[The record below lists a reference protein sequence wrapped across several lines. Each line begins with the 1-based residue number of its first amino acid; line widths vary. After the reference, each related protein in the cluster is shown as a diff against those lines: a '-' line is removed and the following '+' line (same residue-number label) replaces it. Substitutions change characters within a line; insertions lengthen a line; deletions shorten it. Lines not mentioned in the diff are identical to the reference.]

1 MSGTN
6 PDTPGPQPADD
17 REPTVSISA
26 HSRRASSTPNSGRPE
41 DQLPDGQPDQSP
53 SDPTSRTGND
63 ARRLPSISSDPAIGR
78 GSVAG
83 IRGALYFQAVLAL
96 AFAPLAYQVLLGLS
110 ALSGFEAAELH
121 GVGSGFITFVIVP
134 SALHLLA
141 AIQVGRTRWGAAL
154 LALSIMATVI
164 QIVMLLPY
172 FILPAVPFILAL
184 IIELISLRNKGSR
197 QRIETGTA
205 PKYAALPE
213 LIALPLTIAVMAAL
227 MAWNDS
233 TNDPAPAMPAEPNP
247 SREFDAAKGWQR
259 LESAVDDT
267 LPALQGVE
275 GFDGL
280 GEERRTENT
289 SKCDDGAAPGEAWVD
304 LRLEYD
310 LGEFEPDS
318 EVSLAYFESIR
329 THWEGQGYEITLYVR
344 EDSDGDMQ
352 NRRLTAVR
360 DDGVTAI
367 YDVGYGSASFEVQT
381 GCILQPT

>member
-1 MSGTN
+1 M
-6 PDTPGPQPADD
+6 QQA
-17 REPTVSISA
+17 
-26 HSRRASSTPNSGRPE
+26 
-41 DQLPDGQPDQSP
+41 
-53 SDPTSRTGND
+53 
-63 ARRLPSISSDPAIGR
+63 
-78 GSVAG
+78 SVAS
-83 IRGALYFQAVLAL
+83 IRGALYFQAFVAL
-96 AFAPLAYQVLLGLS
+96 VFAPVAYSLLLGLA
-110 ALSGFEAAELH
+110 ALSGSEVAKIH
-121 GVGSGFITFVIVP
+121 GLTSGFITFIVVP
-134 SALHLLA
+134 SVLHLLA
-141 AIQVGRTRWGAAL
+141 AMQVGRTRWGAAL
-154 LALSIMATVI
+154 LALSIVATVI

-184 IIELISLRNKGSR
+184 IIELASLRNKASR

-213 LIALPLTIAVMAAL
+213 LITLPLTVAVLAAL

-233 TNDPAPAMPAEPNP
+233 TNDPAPAMPAEPNS
-247 SREFDAAKGWQR
+247 SREFDAAEGWQR
-259 LESAVDDT
+259 LETAVDDT

-289 SKCDDGAAPGEAWVD
+289 STCDDGAAPGEEWVD

-360 DDGVTAI
+360 NDGVTAV

-381 GCILQPT
+381 GCILQPALP